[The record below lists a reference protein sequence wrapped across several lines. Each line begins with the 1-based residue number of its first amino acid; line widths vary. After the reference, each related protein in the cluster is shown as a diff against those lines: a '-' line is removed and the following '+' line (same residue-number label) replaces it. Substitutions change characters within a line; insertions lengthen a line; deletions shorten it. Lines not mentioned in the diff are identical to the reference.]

1 MTSNIPQEIQQIINL
16 SEKATAVQDID
27 EFAEVLL
34 QNLEEYNPTFLYI
47 SDSRFSSPRFY
58 QRGFQSEVS
67 AEIERL
73 SNVQCEQLV
82 QNTDSGPLSLSLKA
96 SDSSLLIYPLRD
108 NSILIGLMGFLVEQA
123 PLRLSS
129 SWDSLHSLT
138 VNTIG
143 RLADWAK
150 TQRQLAHL
158 NSYLTVSSMLT
169 QPLGLHDLLDTI
181 LYYSMEAVSAEAAS
195 VLLLDDEKK
204 NFHFYQVEGPAKPV
218 LMTSSFP
225 ADTGLAGW
233 VLQHQEAQVI
243 NEVGNDPRFYKE
255 IDSKSGFKTRN
266 MIALPLTAEEERVG
280 VLEVIN
286 KIGTSDFTEEERIL
300 LASIADEVAFAIR
313 NAKVFEYLAS
323 LYCKQRQ
330 GQSSCAGCKRPLG
343 SWTPCVRY
351 RQAEV

>member
-1 MTSNIPQEIQQIINL
+1 MPSNIPQEIQQIINL

-27 EFAEVLL
+27 EFAEILL
-34 QNLEEYNPTFLYI
+34 QYLEEYSPTFLYI

-58 QRGFQSEVS
+58 QRGFQPDVS
-67 AEIERL
+67 SEIERL
-73 SNVQCEQLV
+73 SNVQCEQLA
-82 QNTDSGPLSLSLKA
+82 QNTDSGPLSSPFKA
-96 SDSSLLIYPLRD
+96 SGSSLLIYPLREKCK
-108 NSILIGLMGFLVEQA
+108 LIGLVGFFVKQA
-123 PLRLSS
+123 SLRLPS
-129 SWDSLHSLT
+129 SWDSFLSLT
-138 VNTIG
+138 ANTIG
-143 RLADWAK
+143 RLADWTK
-150 TQRQLAHL
+150 TQRRLAHL

-195 VLLLDDEKK
+195 VLLLDDEKN

-218 LMTSSFP
+218 LMTSSFS
-225 ADTGLAGW
+225 ADTGIAGW
-233 VLQHQEAQVI
+233 VLQHQESQVI
-243 NEVGNDPRFYKE
+243 NEVGSDPRFYKE
-255 IDSKSGFKTRN
+255 IDSKSGFETRN
-266 MIALPLTAEEERVG
+266 MIALPLTAEEEQVG

-286 KIGTSDFTEEERIL
+286 KIGASNFTEEERIL
-300 LASIADEVAFAIR
+300 LVSIADEVAFAIR

-323 LYCKQRQ
+323 VYCKQRQ

>member
-1 MTSNIPQEIQQIINL
+1 MPGNIPQEIKQIINL
-16 SEKATAVQDID
+16 SEKAAIVQDID
-27 EFAEVLL
+27 GFAEVLL
-34 QNLEEYNPTFLYI
+34 QNLEGYSPTFLYI
-47 SDSRFSSPRFY
+47 CDSRFSSPRFY
-58 QRGFQSEVS
+58 QRGFQPDVSSEVEKL
-67 AEIERL
+67 A
-73 SNVQCEQLV
+73 NVQCEQLA
-82 QNTDSGPLSLSLKA
+82 QNTDSGPLSFPLKA
-96 SDSSLLIYPLRD
+96 SGRSLLIYPLWE
-108 NSILIGLMGFLVEQA
+108 NNKLIGLVGFLIEQS
-123 PLRLSS
+123 PHRLSS
-129 SWDSLHSLT
+129 LWDSLHSLT

-143 RLADWAK
+143 RLADWSR

-181 LYYSMEAVSAEAAS
+181 LSYSMEAVSAEAAS

-218 LMTSSFP
+218 LMTSSFS
-225 ADTGLAGW
+225 ADTGIAGW
-233 VLQHQEAQVI
+233 VLQHQESQVI
-243 NEVGNDPRFYKE
+243 NEVGSDPRFYKE
-255 IDSKSGFKTRN
+255 IDTKSGFKTRN
-266 MIALPLTAEEERVG
+266 MIALPLTAEEERIG

-286 KIGTSDFTEEERIL
+286 KVGVSDFTEEERIL

-313 NAKVFEYLAS
+313 NAKLFEYLAS

-343 SWTPCVRY
+343 SWTPCVKY